1 MIKAIAI
8 DDEKEA
14 LLLIDHYSQNCQ
26 NLNLLQCFT
35 NPVEAIRYLQ
45 NNEIDLAFLD
55 IEMPQMNG
63 LDVIKSLQSLPN
75 TNWILTTAYS
85 QFGPISYELD
95 VVDYLLK
102 PFSFE
107 RFEKA
112 ILKVESKQKSTPKED
127 FILINSNYIQRKIY
141 FYEIEWIES
150 IQDDLYFHLS
160 SEIIKTRQTLKKC
173 LELLP
178 SSQFVRIHRSFI
190 IPVNKIIGKNKST
203 VILPSI
209 QLPIGSK
216 FIDNLNF

>member
-1 MIKAIAI
+1 MINAIAI
-8 DDEKEA
+8 DDEREA
-14 LLLIDHYSQNCQ
+14 LLLIDHYSQNSQ
-26 NLNLLQCFT
+26 NLNLTRCFT
-35 NPVEAIRYLQ
+35 DPIEAISYLQ
-45 NNEIDLAFLD
+45 NNDIDLVFLD
-55 IEMPQMNG
+55 IEMPQING
-63 LDVIKSLQSLPN
+63 LDVIKSLQSLSD

-85 QFGPISYELD
+85 QFGPKSYELE

-112 ILKVESKQKSTPKED
+112 ILKVKSKQKSTPKED
-127 FILINSNYIQRKIY
+127 FIIVNSNYIQRKIY
-141 FYEIEWIES
+141 FHEIEWIES

-160 SEIIKTRQTLKKC
+160 SEIIKTRKTLKKC
-173 LELLP
+173 MEQLP